1 MSELKGWHVL
11 VAMLAF
17 FGVTI
22 AVNVAMA
29 TYAITT
35 FSGED
40 TSDPYMK
47 GLAFN
52 KAIAAQ
58 AAQARLGWRASIAA
72 RRGTGGDTVIEV
84 EMHDRDGN
92 AKDGL
97 KLEVTLRRPIDA
109 HLDRTV
115 AMSATGDGHYT
126 ATVGALVPGQWDVI
140 ASAKADDGTPF
151 QAMRRVVLQ

>member
-1 MSELKGWHVL
+1 MTELKGWHVL

-17 FGVTI
+17 FGITI
-22 AVNVAMA
+22 GVNVAMA

-58 AAQARLGWRASIAA
+58 AAQARLGWRAKIEAHRAA
-72 RRGTGGDTVIEV
+72 NRDIIVEV
-84 EMHDRDGN
+84 VVHDRDGN
-92 AKDGL
+92 AKNGL
-97 KLEVTLRRPIDA
+97 KLELTLRRPIDA
-109 HLDRTV
+109 HRDRTV
-115 AMSATGDGHYT
+115 PMTAGGDGRYT
-126 ATVGALVPGQWDVI
+126 ATVGALSLGQWDVI

-151 QAMRRVVLQ
+151 LAMRRVVLK

>member
-1 MSELKGWHVL
+1 MKELKGWHVL
-11 VAMLAF
+11 VAMLVF

-40 TSDPYMK
+40 TADPYMK

-52 KAIAAQ
+52 KAIAAK
-58 AAQARLGWRASIAA
+58 AAQARLGWSANIEAH
-72 RRGTGGDTVIEV
+72 RGADRDTIVEV
-84 EMHDRDGN
+84 VMRDHDGN
-92 AKDGL
+92 AKNGL

-115 AMSATGDGHYT
+115 PMTPGGEGSYT
-126 ATVGALVPGQWDVI
+126 ATIGALSLGQWDVI

-151 QAMRRVVLQ
+151 LAMRRVVLK